1 MIDSLP
7 LVYKCMEKL
16 ALWAGWQKGY
26 ISKETYINE
35 IIKIHRRERNGNI
48 ATASDE
54 GQTGK
59 NGTVL

>member
-1 MIDSLP
+1 
-7 LVYKCMEKL
+7 MEKL

-35 IIKIHRRERNGNI
+35 IMKIHRRERNGNI